1 MTALLF
7 VASLML
13 LSSCAPTKEVSRK
26 PPQKPLEEHERE
38 FDPSDYRRP
47 DTVATAVVREV
58 KPIIPEPEEV
68 WVERKERVM
77 GFRVQLHSTTSIDE
91 AQQAL
96 STYRSRL
103 DSLEIDA
110 GRIDMVFDAPYYKI
124 RAGDFMVKGEADMLT
139 DTLRAEGIPEAWV
152 VRDNIFRMIRERQQ
166 D

>member
-1 MTALLF
+1 M
-7 VASLML
+7 
-13 LSSCAPTKEVSRK
+13 
-26 PPQKPLEEHERE
+26 
-38 FDPSDYRRP
+38 
-47 DTVATAVVREV
+47 